1 MALALVL
8 LQLPR
13 SVAVQLAA
21 TATVQLMALPDFDND
36 DRLDPRVRRVLPLLS
51 SPQPRRPV
59 ASREELLAATATP
72 GAAAAREQTRAA
84 TERMDR
90 EEIASFDGIST
101 DVITFRSTPDDN
113 PVKINMIRPDSGDTL
128 PCVVYLHGGG
138 MARNSAFDGNYR
150 VWGRLLAAEGAVVA
164 MIDFRNSL
172 EPSTAEEV
180 AVYPAGLDDCVAGVR
195 WVSENAAELG
205 IDPARIVVA
214 GDSGGGNLT
223 LATGMRLAADGDTD
237 LVKGLYAFCPYI
249 ALDRIAETYPSS
261 AEFEGYFL
269 RLANNEGRYAYG
281 VDAADARDPM
291 AWPAYATADDVAGLP
306 PTVISVNECD
316 PLRDEGIAFYR
327 TLLAAG
333 VSARCVVVMGTMHAV
348 EVIPNVCPDISR
360 AAARDVVGF
369 ATQPH
374 PPARNRRS

>member
-1 MALALVL
+1 M
-8 LQLPR
+8 P
-13 SVAVQLAA
+13 
-21 TATVQLMALPDFDND
+21 LPDFDND

-51 SPQPRRPV
+51 NPEPRRPV
-59 ASREELLAATATP
+59 ASREALLAAAATP
-72 GAAAAREQTRAA
+72 AAAAARELTRAA

-101 DVITFRSTPDDN
+101 DVLTFRSTPDDN
-113 PVKINMIRPDSGDTL
+113 PVKINMIRPESGDTL

-223 LATGMRLAADGDTD
+223 LATGMRLTADGDTD

-249 ALDRIAETYPSS
+249 ALDRNAETYPSS

-269 RLANNEGRYAYG
+269 RLADNEGRYAYG

-369 ATQPH
+369 ATTT
-374 PPARNRRS
+374 PPKKRRPT

>member
-1 MALALVL
+1 
-8 LQLPR
+8 
-13 SVAVQLAA
+13 
-21 TATVQLMALPDFDND
+21 MALPDFDND
-36 DRLDPRVRRVLPLLS
+36 HRLDPRVRRVLPLLS
-51 SPQPRRPV
+51 SPKAGRPV
-59 ASREELLAATATP
+59 TSREELLAAIATP
-72 GAAAAREQTRAA
+72 AAVAAREQTRAA

-90 EEIASFDGIST
+90 EEVASFEGVVTEVHTFTSAPDG
-101 DVITFRSTPDDN
+101 N
-113 PVKINMIRPDSGDTL
+113 PVQVNVTRPESGDGL
-128 PCVVYLHGGG
+128 PCIVYLHGGG

-164 MIDFRNSL
+164 MIDFRNAL

-180 AVYPAGLDDCVAGVR
+180 AVYPAGLDDCVSGVR
-195 WVSENAAELG
+195 WVADHAESLG

-223 LATGMRLAADGDTD
+223 LATGMRLAADGDTA

-249 ALDRIAETYPSS
+249 AVDRDPETYPSS

-269 RLANNEGRYAYG
+269 RLANDEGRHAYG
-281 VDAADARDPM
+281 VEAAEARDPM
-291 AWPAYATADDVAGLP
+291 AWPAFATVDDVATLP

-333 VSARCVVVMGTMHAV
+333 VPARCVTVMGTMHAV

-360 AAARDVVGF
+360 AAARDVVRF
-369 ATQPH
+369 ADDPVSV
-374 PPARNRRS
+374 PRVRRP